1 MTTDAKDDAVG
12 APKRKLIEVA
22 LPLETINKWSAREKA
37 IRYGHPSTLHLWW
50 SRKPLATAR
59 AVLFAQLVDDPS
71 SHPDRFPTEGA
82 QRAER
87 ERLHGIIERLVIW
100 ENTRDH
106 ALLAEAHAEIL
117 ASTGGNPPPIVD
129 PFAGGGSI
137 PLEAQRLGLDV
148 HASDLNPVA
157 VLINK
162 ALIEIPPRFAGRAP
176 VFPGLADGRICDW
189 DAATG
194 LAADV
199 RAYGEWIRDEAHKR
213 IGVHYPKATLTDG
226 TEATV
231 IAWIWARTV
240 TCPNPACGIEM
251 PLTSKWLLGKK
262 KGKEAW
268 VRPIIVAD
276 AGHPSGKRVEFEIG
290 QGRLGAPSADEDGTV
305 GRNGATCIAC
315 GAAAAL
321 EYVRVE
327 GRAGRLGSS
336 LLATVAEGDRRRVY
350 LPPDNEHRRA
360 AAVERPASV
369 PEATI
374 PPKAPSFRVQAYG
387 MTQWA
392 DLFTNRQL
400 LALTTLSDLVMEA
413 RERVLSDALAAGAPS
428 GRGLES
434 GGTDAEAYAD
444 AVATYLGAALSRTL
458 NKSTLICS
466 WDASPKMEAVRGL
479 FARQAIPMAWD
490 YAEAN
495 IFGASSGNYTQDLEW
510 VTRVLEWLP
519 TGIEDRARATQADA
533 ASTATVGALLS
544 TDPPYYDNI
553 GYSDLSDFFYVWLRR
568 SLRSV
573 HPDLL
578 STMLVPKAEELVAN
592 PYRHDGRDGAKEFF
606 EDGFRRVFAR
616 ARETALA
623 DFPITVYYAFKQSDA
638 GDDGTAST
646 GWETLL
652 DGMIRSGW
660 AITATWP
667 MRSELSNRILSQG
680 TNALASSIV
689 LALRPRPDD
698 APTADRRGLIAAL
711 HDELPDALRKLQ
723 QGTIA
728 PVDLPQ
734 AAIGPGMAVFSRYAK
749 VVENDGT
756 MMTVR
761 SALARINEILDQV
774 LNEQEGDFDAAT
786 RFAIAW
792 YRGHGYATGNFG
804 VADDLA
810 RARNTAV
817 ESLVRDGILTS
828 AAGKV
833 TLLSPAKMPEGYDV
847 VGDDRVG
854 AWEVLHH
861 LIAILQRDGLPVAGA
876 FLASAQ
882 QRPDGVIDTELVK
895 ELAFLLFSIAEKN
908 GWTQDALA
916 FNTVATA
923 WPDVVHAARSVP
935 TGGGEQAVFDFT
947 EED

>member
-1 MTTDAKDDAVG
+1 MTTTEGTASE

-22 LPLETINKWSAREKA
+22 LPLETINRESAREKSVP
-37 IRYGHPSTLHLWW
+37 RKGHPATLHLWW
-50 SRKPLATAR
+50 ARRPLAAAR

-71 SHPDRFPTEGA
+71 SHPDRFSTEDA

-87 ERLHGIIERLVIW
+87 GRLHGIIERLAKW
-100 ENTRDH
+100 ENTRDQ

-117 ASTGGNPPPIVD
+117 ASTGGNPPPILD
-129 PFAGGGSI
+129 PFAGGGTI
-137 PLEAQRLGLDV
+137 PLEAQRLEA

-162 ALIEIPPRFAGRAP
+162 ALIEIPPKFAGRPP
-176 VFPGLADGRICDW
+176 VFPELAGEQLGW
-189 DAATG
+189 EGATG

-199 RAYGEWIRDEAHKR
+199 RAYGEWMRDEAQKR
-213 IGVHYPKATLTDG
+213 IGGHYPKATLDDG

-251 PLTSKWLLGKK
+251 PLVRSWWLGKK

-268 VRPIIVAD
+268 VRPIIVTD
-276 AGHPSGKRVEFEIG
+276 PGQPSGRRVEFEIG
-290 QGRLGAPSADEDGTV
+290 HGTEGAPSTEEDGTV
-305 GRNGATCIAC
+305 GRNGATCVAC
-315 GAAAAL
+315 GSAVGL
-321 EYVRVE
+321 EYVRATSCDV
-327 GRAGRLGSS
+327 GLGAQ
-336 LLATVAEGDRRRVY
+336 LMAVVAEGDRRRVY
-350 LPPDNEHRRA
+350 LPPDDEHRTA
-360 AAVERPASV
+360 AAVKREESA
-369 PEATI
+369 
-374 PPKAPSFRVQAYG
+374 PPGELFDWPGRINVVRYG
-387 MTQWA
+387 LTEFS

-400 LALTTLSDLVMEA
+400 LALTTFSDLVMEA
-413 RERVLSDALAAGAPS
+413 RERVLSDALSAGAPA
-428 GRGLES
+428 GDRLES

-444 AVATYLGAALSRTL
+444 AVATYIGYLGSKLADWLSAL
-458 NKSTLICS
+458 CS
-466 WDASPKMEAVRGL
+466 WIPQIEGVRDT
-479 FARQAIPMAWD
+479 FARQALPMVWD
-490 YAEAN
+490 FVEINPLSNSVGNVSGHFDWIAN
-495 IFGASSGNYTQDLEW
+495 AIGSLPRSGPGGIVRQQDAGRGSFAG
-510 VTRVLEWLP
+510 VV
-519 TGIEDRARATQADA
+519 IA
-533 ASTATVGALLS
+533 

-568 SLRSV
+568 SLRTV

-592 PYRHDGRDGAKEFF
+592 PYRHDGKDGAREFF
-606 EDGFRRVFAR
+606 EDGFRQVFAR
-616 ARETALA
+616 ARETALSN
-623 DFPITVYYAFKQSDA
+623 FPITVYYAFKQSDS

-667 MRSELSNRILSQG
+667 MRSERGGRMLSVG
-680 TNALASSIV
+680 TNALASAIV

-698 APTADRRGLIAAL
+698 APTTDRRGLIAAL

-723 QGTIA
+723 QGMIA

-734 AAIGPGMAVFSRYAK
+734 AAIGPGMAVVSRYAK
-749 VVENDGT
+749 IIENDGT
-756 MMTVR
+756 TMTVR

-774 LNEQEGDFDAAT
+774 LNEQEGDFDAST

-792 YRGHGYATGNFG
+792 YRQHGYTTGKFG

-817 ESLVRDGILTS
+817 ETMVRDGILTS
-828 AAGKV
+828 TAGKV
-833 TLLSPAKMPEGYDV
+833 ALLSPPALPQDYDV
-847 VGDDRVG
+847 LADDRVG

-861 LIAILQRDGLPVAGA
+861 LIAFLERDGLPAAGA
-876 FLASAQ
+876 LLASAQ
-882 QRPDGVIDTELVK
+882 ARPDGAIDIELVK

-908 GWTQDALA
+908 SWTQDALA

-923 WPDVVHAARSVP
+923 WPDVVQAARS
-935 TGGGEQAVFDFT
+935 TQSDTAEQSAFDFQ
-947 EED
+947 ED